1 MNKYIK
7 YSNELKSLTNKIK
20 VLSGGDITKPVEN
33 VLIAFDSH
41 MYNVYNTE
49 TNKNFIEFLHCEFFE
64 FLAKELN
71 IELKG
76 EITISAEYFLKEIMG
91 F

>member
-7 YSNELKSLTNKIK
+7 YSNEFKSLTNKIK
-20 VLSGGDITKPVEN
+20 VLNGGDITKPVES
-33 VLIAFDSH
+33 VLITFDSH

-49 TNKNFIEFLHCEFFE
+49 TNKNFVEFLNYEFFE
-64 FLAKELN
+64 FLAEELN
-71 IELKG
+71 IKLKG
-76 EITISAEYFLKEIMG
+76 EITISAEHFLQEIMG

>member
-7 YSNELKSLTNKIK
+7 YSNDFKSLTNKIK
-20 VLSGGDITKPVEN
+20 VLNGGDITKPVES

-49 TNKNFIEFLHCEFFE
+49 TNKNFIEFLHYEFFE

>member
-7 YSNELKSLTNKIK
+7 YSNEFKSLTNKIK
-20 VLSGGDITKPVEN
+20 VLNGGDITKPVES
-33 VLIAFDSH
+33 VLITFDSH
-41 MYNVYNTE
+41 MYSVYNTE
-49 TNKNFIEFLHCEFFE
+49 TKKQFIEFLNCEFFE

-71 IELKG
+71 IILKG
-76 EITISAEYFLKEIMG
+76 EITISAEHFLKEIMG

>member
-7 YSNELKSLTNKIK
+7 YSNEFKSLTNKIK
-20 VLSGGDITKPVEN
+20 VLNGGDITKPAKS
-33 VLIAFDSH
+33 VLITFDGH
-41 MYNVYNTE
+41 MYNVYNIE
-49 TNKNFIEFLHCEFFE
+49 TNKNFIEFLNYEFFE

-71 IELKG
+71 INLKG
-76 EITISAEYFLKEIMG
+76 EITISAEHFLKEIMG